1 MNLLWLGRYWYFPDP
16 WAIMLYRELE
26 QSKEKSGGGA
36 QTSLR
41 MLHFVILM
49 NGRKLNTILL
59 QSGSRKI

>member
-26 QSKEKSGGGA
+26 QSKEKSGGRA
-36 QTSLR
+36 ETSLR